1 MLRKKDTL
9 INHTIGMASGGA
21 SISAALSLRLPFT
34 STALAGA
41 TAAVGVRCR
50 SNCLARVDGG
60 DRDGVGDEGRPGFRP
75 PPSDR

>member
-1 MLRKKDTL
+1 
-9 INHTIGMASGGA
+9 MASGA
-21 SISAALSLRLPFT
+21 SISTALSLQLPFT

-41 TAAVGVRCR
+41 TAAVGVRRGRR